1 MNMNNYRNRTSARSK
16 AKVLFAPNYI
26 FWSLVVLIGMFVF
39 MYGYFINA
47 TVLNTVSLQNT
58 EEEIVDTRSE
68 ISQLEFALI
77 EENKNFTKEYAASL
91 GLVDISDT
99 VFIARNSANLSF
111 ND

>member
-1 MNMNNYRNRTSARSK
+1 MNNYRTQTRTRSK
-16 AKVLFAPNYI
+16 TKALIATNNI
-26 FWSLVVLIGMFVF
+26 FWSLVVLIGFFVF

-47 TVLNTVSLQNT
+47 TVLNTVSLQNI

-91 GLVDISDT
+91 GLVEISDT

>member
-1 MNMNNYRNRTSARSK
+1 MNNYKYQTRTRSK
-16 AKVLFAPNYI
+16 AKVLFAPSYI
-26 FWSLVVLIGMFVF
+26 FWSLVVLIGAFVF

-47 TVLNTVSLQNT
+47 TVLNTVSLQNI

-77 EENKNFTKEYAASL
+77 EENKNLTKEFASNL
-91 GLVDISDT
+91 GLVEISDT